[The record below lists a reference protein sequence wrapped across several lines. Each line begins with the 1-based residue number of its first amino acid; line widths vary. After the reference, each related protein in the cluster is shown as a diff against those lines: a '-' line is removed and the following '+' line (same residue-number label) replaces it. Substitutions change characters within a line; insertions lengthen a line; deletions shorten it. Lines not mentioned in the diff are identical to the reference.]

1 MMRAGSEH
9 GPVAAPLHNR
19 IRSRAGLKNPW
30 IGNILP
36 QTGRG
41 HRVLLNCRGA
51 KPDLAARAA
60 GSRRDEVH
68 GGRLPRIQ
76 PADV

>member
-1 MMRAGSEH
+1 MMRAVSEH

-19 IRSRAGLKNPW
+19 IRTQAGLKNPW

-41 HRVLLNCRGA
+41 HRVLFESPRGEN
-51 KPDLAARAA
+51 LT
-60 GSRRDEVH
+60 
-68 GGRLPRIQ
+68 
-76 PADV
+76 